1 MTTKQVKF
9 LDKNSQEI
17 LGGILIDDETLICGC
32 CGGVFDKDEWEDDKA
47 NIEEGYVFAYVEN
60 VDNPWCSEFGSI
72 AVKSQ
77 FGGLVRIG

>member
-32 CGGVFDKDEWEDDKA
+32 CGGVFDKDEWEDYGIEILKEYNNWA
-47 NIEEGYVFAYVEN
+47 NISNEIIE
-60 VDNPWCSEFGSI
+60 
-72 AVKSQ
+72 K
-77 FGGLVRIG
+77 

>member
-32 CGGVFDKDEWEDDKA
+32 CGGVFDRDEWEDIGIEILKEYNNWA
-47 NIEEGYVFAYVEN
+47 NISNEIVEE
-60 VDNPWCSEFGSI
+60 
-72 AVKSQ
+72 
-77 FGGLVRIG
+77 